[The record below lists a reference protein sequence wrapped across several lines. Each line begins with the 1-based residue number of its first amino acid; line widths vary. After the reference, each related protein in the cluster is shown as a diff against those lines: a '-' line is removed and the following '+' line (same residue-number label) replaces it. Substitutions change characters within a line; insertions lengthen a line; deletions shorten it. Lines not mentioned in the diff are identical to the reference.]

1 MTPEEATRYSRQIIL
16 PGFGPEAQQK
26 LANSKI
32 LVVGM
37 GGLGSPVA
45 LYLAAAGVGEL
56 GLCDFD
62 EVALHNLHRQI
73 LHGTADVDCLKV
85 DSAYKRL
92 SALNPEIKLNLHP
105 QGVKIEQ
112 AVELFGQY
120 DLIVDGTDNFPV
132 RYLNNDAAY
141 FAKKPLVYGSIFQFE
156 GQVTLF
162 DPHRGGP
169 CYRCLFPQMPE
180 PGSVPNCAEAGV
192 MGALCGVIGS
202 LQAME
207 ALKWV
212 TGLGEILNGTILCYD
227 ALRSQFRKVKIK
239 PDPDCPLCG
248 KSASIPGID
257 AKNYEWSCSTETL
270 MPMNSEQEIPLEVDV
285 ATVHQR
291 LSARSNADLNILD
304 VREGFERDI
313 CKIDG
318 TVAIP
323 MGQIAD
329 RWQELDSDKEWIVH
343 CHHGMRSLRVTQF
356 LRERGFRHVQ
366 NMAGGIHAWA
376 EQIEP
381 GMRKY

>member
-16 PGFGPEAQQK
+16 PGFGLEAQQK
-26 LANSKI
+26 LAASKV

-73 LHGTADVDCLKV
+73 LHGTKDVERLKV
-85 DSAYKRL
+85 ESARERL
-92 SALNPEIKLNLHP
+92 GALNPQVKLNLHP
-105 QGVKIEQ
+105 QGVQAGQ
-112 AVELFGQY
+112 AVELFQQY

-132 RYLNNDAAY
+132 RYLNNDAAF
-141 FAKKPLVYGSIFQFE
+141 FAGKPLVYGSIFQFE

-162 DPHRGGP
+162 DPRRGGP

-207 ALKWV
+207 ALKWI
-212 TGLGEILNGTILCYD
+212 TGLGDSLNGTILCYD
-227 ALRSQFRKVKIK
+227 ALRSRFRKVKIK

-248 KSASIPGID
+248 KFASIQGID
-257 AKNYEWSCSTETL
+257 AINYQWSCETETKVA
-270 MPMNSEQEIPLEVDV
+270 MNDPQEIPIEVDV
-285 ATVHQR
+285 KTVHQR
-291 LSARSNADLNILD
+291 LSGSGKTKPIILD
-304 VREGFERDI
+304 VREDFERDI
-313 CKIDG
+313 CKING
-318 TVAIP
+318 SVAIP

-329 RWQELDSDKEWIVH
+329 KWQNLDSNQEWIVH

-366 NMAGGIHAWA
+366 NMAGGIQAWA
-376 EQIEP
+376 RQIEP

>member
-26 LANSKI
+26 LAASKV
-32 LVVGM
+32 LVIGM

-73 LHGTADVDCLKV
+73 LHGTADVDRLKAE
-85 DSAYKRL
+85 SARDRL
-92 SALNPEIKLNLHP
+92 ATLNPEVKLNLHR
-105 QGVKIEQ
+105 QGVQADE
-112 AVELFGQY
+112 AVELFRQY

-132 RYLNNDAAY
+132 RYLNNDAAF
-141 FAKKPLVYGSIFQFE
+141 FAGKPLVYGSIFQFE

-162 DPHRGGP
+162 DPYRGGP

-207 ALKWV
+207 ALKWI
-212 TGLGEILNGTILCYD
+212 TGLGESLNGTILCYD
-227 ALRSQFRKVKIK
+227 ALRSHFRKVKIK

-248 KSASIPGID
+248 KSASIQKID
-257 AKNYEWSCSTETL
+257 TANYEWSCVTETSVS
-270 MPMNSEQEIPLEVDV
+270 MNSEQEIPLEVDV
-285 ATVHQR
+285 MTAHQR
-291 LSARSNADLNILD
+291 ISGSANIKPNILD
-304 VREGFERDI
+304 VREDFERDI

-318 TVAIP
+318 SIAIP
-323 MGQIAD
+323 MGEIAD
-329 RWQELDSDKEWIVH
+329 KWQELDSHEEWIVH

-356 LRERGFRHVQ
+356 LRERGFRRVQ
-366 NMAGGIHAWA
+366 NMSGGINAWA
-376 EQIEP
+376 KQIDP